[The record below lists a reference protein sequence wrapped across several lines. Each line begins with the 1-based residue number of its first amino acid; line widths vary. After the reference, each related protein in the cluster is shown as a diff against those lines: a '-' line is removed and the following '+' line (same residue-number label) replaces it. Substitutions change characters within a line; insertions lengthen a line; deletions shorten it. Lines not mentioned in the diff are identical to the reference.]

1 MRILLLDNYDS
12 FTYNLMQYLKE
23 LIPDGVIDVIRNDQ
37 MDLEE
42 VAHYDIIVLSPGPG
56 IPKDAGIM
64 PDLIK
69 KYAPEKAIFGVCL
82 GHQAIGEAF
91 GGSLTNMEQVYHG
104 ISSSIEIV
112 EPLATPIFDSLPTNF
127 QAGRYHSWIV
137 NKKDL
142 PDCLRITAVD
152 EKGRIMAFSHREY
165 NIHGVQFHPES
176 VMTPDGMKILSN
188 FIIYS
193 AKRIGAKIA

>member
-23 LIPDGVIDVIRNDQ
+23 LIPHWVIDVIRNDQ
-37 MDLEE
+37 IDLEG
-42 VAHYDIIVLSPGPG
+42 VAEYDVIVLSPGPG

-69 KYAPEKAIFGVCL
+69 RYASEKAIFGVCL
-82 GHQAIGEAF
+82 GHQAIAEAF
-91 GGSLTNMEQVYHG
+91 GGSLTNMDEVYHG
-104 ISSSIEIV
+104 ISTPIQITG
-112 EPLATPIFDSLPTNF
+112 PLASPVFEAIESEF

-137 NKKDL
+137 NKSDL
-142 PDCLRITAVD
+142 PDCLVVTAVD
-152 EKGRIMAFSHREY
+152 DKGRIMAFSHRTY
-165 NIHGVQFHPES
+165 NVHGVQFHPES
-176 VMTPDGMKILSN
+176 VMTPDGMKMLSN
-188 FIIYS
+188 FIFHA